1 MKRSILFIAMG
12 ALVLLSACTKDPW
25 DQISEGSWNQ
35 DRKILNIKFAGQ
47 AGLAKVTEVDETTGT
62 IDVQLATNLVAD
74 MSSVEVSTL
83 ELSYNATSSVQL
95 GGKLDFTGAAPT
107 ITVTSATGKSRVYT
121 INMTE
126 FTETILG
133 CYAIT
138 SSMVWGGTG
147 PEWGGGAL
155 MEPSTKSWCWYMDEG
170 HGPNAEYDDYLEFTL
185 DEIRDDGNTTG
196 KCIHYGG
203 VDGKHWNCLFKAAV
217 NKEGDTDVDLHKF
230 FRQIPVGEST
240 WVRDYVNNTISFIDA
255 NGKTTTGQFLPA
267 GDYTVYEGK
276 VLTVENNAFGFNL
289 SGVDDWTN
297 IYSDYDKFVKRPR
310 IFFVLVTPVDQIPAA
325 SKTEGT
331 EGKNSVEPPA
341 PAPVF
346 DLPGDWK
353 VKEQWVYGGA
363 AGAITKDQTTAKSW
377 CWNGNYVKE
386 KDNILTFTPSQEGSL
401 SGKLFYGPGADGGY
415 WDYMYVGKKAGEPVS
430 IDCTKWYGWL
440 PHTETTYTFNPDDI
454 TEQSPCGTVTI
465 KVSSV
470 VTYNV
475 PILLPGSYEFL
486 GKSALVIAEGC
497 MALALPLA
505 DAPSNDHSYEWT
517 DYDRFVNSPLLYV
530 MVFEKQVPAE

>member
-47 AGLAKVTEVDETTGT
+47 AGLAKVTEVDESTGI

-138 SSMVWGGTG
+138 SSRVWGGTG

-217 NKEGDTDVDLHKF
+217 NKEGDTDIDLHKF
-230 FRQIPVGEST
+230 YRQIPVGEST

-255 NGKTTTGQFLPA
+255 NGKTTTGQFLPS